1 MATRATS
8 CATDIWCRTCAYDYA
23 LNHLR
28 LPSCE
33 FLPAAV
39 ITERRK
45 LTATVVF
52 IPTTSLGPNRVGRV
66 LRHVCRRVCVDSPN
80 ASGGRLAT
88 NCSPERGRLPRSRLS
103 VGREFH
109 TSKLGEICFSGFAMP
124 SSSCSASRAVWEGLG
139 ARDDYLRRQLCRG
152 ELLAP
157 SLGLDRGGR
166 RRTWPLIYCRMA
178 LIR

>member
-1 MATRATS
+1 
-8 CATDIWCRTCAYDYA
+8 
-23 LNHLR
+23 
-28 LPSCE
+28 
-33 FLPAAV
+33 
-39 ITERRK
+39 
-45 LTATVVF
+45 
-52 IPTTSLGPNRVGRV
+52 
-66 LRHVCRRVCVDSPN
+66 VDSPN

-139 ARDDYLRRQLCRG
+139 ARDDYLRRQLRRG

-166 RRTWPLIYCRMA
+166 RRTWAVDL
-178 LIR
+178 LSNGSD